1 MPVTTIQWEDLTNFE
16 DISTGSFGIVRKAD
30 YLGTDVAV
38 KQFLD
43 ISDQPGFDVQ
53 KYISRETE
61 ILANVH
67 HPNVL
72 QYMGLA
78 VHETKVYLV
87 TELIGGGHLG
97 AWIEAATAAAAG
109 KENIG
114 WRMRVSFATDIAR
127 ALVYLHT
134 HNIIH
139 RDLKSENLLLTE
151 RPPRVPRSAPG
162 YLFVE
167 LMDTWVSIERLRQKE
182 VKAVRH
188 NHLRVPPISA
198 PEIIL
203 GMDFDHRVD
212 IFSYGVI
219 LCEIITMST
228 SAHQTFARETPY
240 FGIDPASIH
249 PIGDTPCPPDLLAIA
264 VGCTDADAAKRPLLK
279 DVLIRLR
286 KLEAELTKDA
296 AGPLPHL
303 GVLGSGDSL
312 SPDARSPSMG
322 SLGGAGGGGGEGGSE
337 SGSSRR
343 SERPPDSSSP
353 SHGSTGGTLPRGDSS
368 PSVRRIG
375 HTVPHRFSLIARPT
389 MAKCDVCHKRM
400 GLSKKHLQC
409 DDCENVYHKR
419 CGPLA
424 PPACGLSSELRTSL
438 EVLEPRKQTGLHQ

>member
-151 RPPRVPRSAPG
+151 NNRLKICDFGLSRKAATSPEERARLSFCGTDG
-162 YLFVE
+162 Y
-167 LMDTWVSIERLRQKE
+167 M
-182 VKAVRH
+182 
-188 NHLRVPPISA
+188 A

-212 IFSYGVI
+212 TFSYGVI

-228 SAHQTFARETPY
+228 NAHQTFARETPY

-279 DVLIRLR
+279 DVLLRLR

-337 SGSSRR
+337 GGSSRR

>member
-43 ISDQPGFDVQ
+43 ITDQPGFDVQ

-61 ILANVH
+61 ILAGVH

-78 VHETKVYLV
+78 VHENKVYLV

-97 AWIEAATAAAAG
+97 AWIQAAAAG
-109 KENIG
+109 KENAG
-114 WRMRVSFATDIAR
+114 WRLRVSFATDIAR

-139 RDLKSENLLLTE
+139 RDLKSANLLLTE
-151 RPPRVPRSAPG
+151 NNRLKICDFGLSRKAATSPEERARLSFCGTDG
-162 YLFVE
+162 Y
-167 LMDTWVSIERLRQKE
+167 M
-182 VKAVRH
+182 
-188 NHLRVPPISA
+188 A

-203 GMDFDHRVD
+203 SMDFDHRVD
-212 IFSYGVI
+212 TFSFGVI

-228 SAHQTFARETPY
+228 NEGQTFAREAPY
-240 FGIDPASIH
+240 FGIDPASIR

-264 VGCTDADAAKRPLLK
+264 IGCTDADAAKRPQLK
-279 DVLIRLR
+279 DVLLRLR

-303 GVLGSGDSL
+303 GVLLGSGDSL
-312 SPDARSPSMG
+312 SPDARSPSLA
-322 SLGGAGGGGGEGGSE
+322 SLGGAAGGGGEEGSE
-337 SGSSRR
+337 RGGSRR
-343 SERPPDSSSP
+343 SERPQDSPASQQ
-353 SHGSTGGTLPRGDSS
+353 GSTTLPRCDSS
-368 PSVRRIG
+368 PTVRRIG

-409 DDCENVYHKR
+409 DDCDNVYHKR

-438 EVLEPRKQTGLHQ
+438 EVLEPRKQIGPHQ